1 MDRTEFVELML
12 EEVELVDLSVFK
24 AVFESFKV
32 QWYHNKMT
40 FYSVYMHLISVLE
53 ELEVPDELVFVLHSL
68 VKDIF
73 ASPLSK
79 VKLLD
84 DKEYRQRMVWLFR
97 SVRSLEVRI
106 VDRRNDDFETIKVI
120 LKSDEKN

>member
-32 QWYHNKMT
+32 QWYHNKLT
-40 FYSVYMHLISVLE
+40 FYSVYMSLISVLE
-53 ELEVPDELVFVLHSL
+53 EVEVPDELVFVLHSL

-73 ASPLSK
+73 PSPLSK
-79 VKLLD
+79 VRYMKD
-84 DKEYRQRMVWLFR
+84 DEYKQRMIWLYR
-97 SVRSLEVRI
+97 SVRSLEVKL
-106 VDRRNDDFETIKVI
+106 VDTYNDDFETIKMI